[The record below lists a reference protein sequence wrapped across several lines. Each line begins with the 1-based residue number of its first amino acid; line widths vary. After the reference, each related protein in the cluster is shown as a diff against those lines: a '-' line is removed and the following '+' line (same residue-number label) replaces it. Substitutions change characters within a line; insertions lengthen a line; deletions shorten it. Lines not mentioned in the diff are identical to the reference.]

1 VKKNAVIHRVF
12 RQEKDDLLSPALGW
26 EVLEVQG
33 LYTAIVLLFLGMGV
47 YYLNTEPVVAV
58 HHFLISLYFFVFLF
72 EIRGKPFSRSVYWL
86 LLLLLV
92 GDAFMQFSIGDMNMI
107 SGLVSAMFALST
119 WQAQRRLS

>member
-1 VKKNAVIHRVF
+1 VCFAKR
-12 RQEKDDLLSPALGW
+12 KDDLLSPALGW